1 MANRPLRPG
10 DFVRARTNDCGPG
23 RLVTVDD
30 HGMATVRYFDSVAD
44 GGQLDFLIPYDQLKP
59 ATIWPQSRV
68 FYRDPEGNWRSGRVL
83 HSSVGQEFFQ
93 IRTGPALQVL
103 AARDLFPRWDRP
115 LENPF
120 ASALAMG
127 FESPFFAAR
136 RSPFLEHLLLQRA
149 ASRGLPAI
157 TSSVIEHHPHQLRIA
172 RRVLQDP
179 VQRYLLADEVG
190 LGKTIEAGIILRQ
203 LLIDEPKA
211 RAVVLAP
218 RFLIPQW
225 RRELDEKF
233 LMGDFPSNAVSFAT
247 HEESAQWTESE
258 EHPDIL
264 IVDEAQHLAALW
276 RPTDRK
282 AVARYTLLADFAHRA
297 KRLLLLSAT
306 PVLHHE
312 AAFLAM
318 LHLLDPEGYA
328 LEDLDGF
335 RQRVAKRAEIGKLF
349 FTFREDTPPFLL
361 GNKIDQLREL
371 FPSDIRLAEFLE
383 QLSAALGAGRELT
396 HPIRRIRAHIS
407 ESYRLHR
414 RMLRTRRSTATASYG
429 VAGRSEPVT
438 MFGEDQAV
446 AGLEQLIDDWRN
458 ALVGRLATDP
468 TLAESDVID
477 VLLELL
483 TWLMSD
489 HGHLSTWARGRLQGD
504 DATAHETFF
513 PDEDECAILKELA
526 EAAAES
532 RADSVRIRLAIDA
545 ALDEVRGW
553 QKALVFTSSTR
564 IAIEVA
570 SELSGILEGSQG
582 QVAVHI
588 ADLDPEQAEKEIAR
602 FADPESRCQF
612 LVCDRSAEEGR
623 NLQIA
628 EVVIHVDL
636 PVNPNRLEQRI
647 GRVDRFSVREGEPA
661 RSFIIGVGS
670 HPQCYGSGWIRC
682 LREGFRV
689 FTQSI
694 ASLQHRVDGMT
705 RDLWLEVLSRGSM
718 ALEECIPSICEAL
731 EAEQLAVDEQDA
743 LDSIEVVEDD
753 DDFFSELTVAESLWP
768 EFREATLG
776 LLDRQL
782 NLPGHL
788 RFVREGDPWG
798 RTLFELGGAFR
809 TRNVNQLPLIPWDR
823 LTAMAAN
830 LKKPGVFERTKAI
843 ESGSDTR
850 LFRYG
855 EPFIDQ
861 VASYLL
867 DDDRGRV
874 FALWRPTGDES
885 LLEQVCFSVRLVAE
899 GDRTRTA
906 VLARDLL
913 GMAADTNVLT
923 RRFDEFFPPRFIN
936 LWLHGD
942 GSVVDDPGLLQ
953 VLRRPYDKHHG
964 DHSLSGPRSELLSH
978 FFTPDQWRSTL
989 DLVSARA
996 MELGRE
1002 HLDRG
1007 GDCETAQLRAEK
1019 VLGAKIEQMR
1029 ARAELSGS
1037 AEDRLGV
1044 DVEEMINTLIC
1055 EGIRNPRVEV
1065 DLLGVFA
1072 LSHTHSLSTEIADG
1086 VGP

>member
-1 MANRPLRPG
+1 MRE
-10 DFVRARTNDCGPG
+10 RTNDFGPG
-23 RLVTVDD
+23 RLVAVDD
-30 HGMATVRYFDSVAD
+30 HGMATVRYFDSIAD
-44 GGQLDFLIPYDQLKP
+44 GGQLDFSIPCDQLER

-68 FYRDPEGNWRSGRVL
+68 FYRDPDGNRRGGRVL
-83 HSSVGQEFFQ
+83 RSSVGQEFFE
-93 IRTGPALQVL
+93 IKTGSTYQVVK
-103 AARDLFPRWDRP
+103 AGDLFPRWQRP

-120 ASALAMG
+120 SSALALG

-136 RSPFLEHLLLQRA
+136 RIPFLEHLLLQRA

-190 LGKTIEAGIILRQ
+190 LGKTIEAGIVLRQ

-225 RRELDEKF
+225 RRELHEKF
-233 LMGDFPSNAVSFAT
+233 LLGDFAANAVSFAT
-247 HEESAQWTESE
+247 HEESREWTENE
-258 EHPDIL
+258 ERPDIL

-328 LEDLDGF
+328 LKDLDGF
-335 RQRVAKRAEIGKLF
+335 RERVAKRTEIGRVF
-349 FTFREDTPPFLL
+349 FTFREDTPAFLL
-361 GNKIDQLREL
+361 GNKIDQLRDL
-371 FPSDIRLAEFLE
+371 FPSDTRLSEFLD
-383 QLSAALGAGRELT
+383 QLSVALEAGGELT

-414 RMLRTRRSTATASYG
+414 RMLRTRRSTATESYG
-429 VAGRSEPVT
+429 VTGRSEPVT
-438 MFGEDQAV
+438 VFGEDPAV
-446 AGLEQLIDDWRN
+446 PKLEQLVDDWRN

-468 TLAESDVID
+468 TLTESDVIG

-483 TWLMSD
+483 TWLLSD
-489 HGHLSTWARGRLQGD
+489 HGHLATWVKGRLQGD
-504 DATAHETFF
+504 AAIAHNRFF
-513 PDEDECAILKELA
+513 PDQDECAILKELA
-526 EAAAES
+526 AAATES
-532 RADSVRIRLAIDA
+532 GADSVRIRLAIDA
-545 ALDEVRGW
+545 ALDEVKGW
-553 QKALVFTSSTR
+553 QKAVVFTSSTR

-570 SELSGILEGSQG
+570 SQLSDILVGSQD

-588 ADLDPEQAEKEIAR
+588 ADLEPEDAEEEVAR
-602 FADPESRCQF
+602 FADPDSRCQF

-647 GRVDRFSVREGEPA
+647 GRLDRFAVREGEPA
-661 RSFIIGVGS
+661 RSFIIGVGE
-670 HPQCYGSGWIRC
+670 HPQSYGAGWIRC

-689 FTQSI
+689 FDQSI

-705 RDLWLEVLSRGSM
+705 RDLWLEVLSRGSV
-718 ALEECIPSICEAL
+718 ALEHRIPSIHKAL
-731 EAEQLAVDEQDA
+731 EAELLAVAEQDA

-753 DDFFSELTVAESLWP
+753 DDFFSQLTVGESSWP
-768 EFREATLG
+768 DFREATLG

-782 NLPGHL
+782 NVPGHL
-788 RFVREGDPWG
+788 RFVREDDAGG
-798 RTLFELGGAFR
+798 RTSFKLGGAIHAK
-809 TRNVNQLPLIPWDR
+809 NVNQLPLIPWDR
-823 LTAMAAN
+823 LAAMAAN
-830 LKKPGVFERTKAI
+830 LKKPGVFERAKAI
-843 ESGSDTR
+843 ESDSDTR

-885 LLEQVCFSVRLVAE
+885 LFEQVCFSVRLRAE
-899 GDRTRTA
+899 GDRTQTVA
-906 VLARDLL
+906 LARDLL
-913 GMAADTNVLT
+913 GTAADTNALT

-964 DHSLSGPRSELLSH
+964 DHNLAGPKSELLFH
-978 FFTPDQWRSTL
+978 FFTADQWRSTL

-996 MELGRE
+996 MEHGRE
-1002 HLDRG
+1002 LLDRG
-1007 GDCETAQLRAEK
+1007 GDCEAALLRAEK
-1019 VLGAKIEQMR
+1019 ALGAKIEQNAG
-1029 ARAELSGS
+1029 ARGPVRKRRGS
-1037 AEDRLGV
+1037 TRSRRGGDDQHLHLRRCSQPTHRG
-1044 DVEEMINTLIC
+1044 
-1055 EGIRNPRVEV
+1055 G
-1065 DLLGVFA
+1065 FA
-1072 LSHTHSLSTEIADG
+1072 RCLR
-1086 VGP
+1086 P